1 MAIEP
6 RLFTVGSII
15 TLILASAATTSI
27 VYGQIPVPKAQNAT
41 TNPTSPSPHGQTTL
55 ATTTKQQKQP
65 STPRT
70 NVHSTL
76 SLTQQPKPSMVK
88 ILSPSKGEQVLV
100 GKDLVISGTSAGNT
114 NIASINCQV
123 SVNVNGIKPYQRA
136 TATGPNGSD
145 DYSKWNFTLIPKYT
159 SIKPGQNKI
168 TAKYSCANSPSSF
181 YNSVNVTGVT
191 TFSGTATKISE
202 INLKVGYAHFISM
215 PTSTN
220 NKERQIKVIVN
231 YTAAPSIPI
240 INKTI
245 NAEMKVY
252 APNGTLIKTSSFRN
266 GFVLKHSGTA
276 QLATTIKD
284 NRIQQLTAV
293 VQFMTY
299 DKLQPLSNSV
309 IVKLFFGQKI
319 GNKA

>member
-1 MAIEP
+1 MYQDMAIEP
-6 RLFTVGSII
+6 RLFTIGSII

-27 VYGQIPVPKAQNAT
+27 VYGQTIFLKAQNTT
-41 TNPTSPSPHGQTTL
+41 TNPASPPSHAASPKAH
-55 ATTTKQQKQP
+55 
-65 STPRT
+65 
-70 NVHSTL
+70 
-76 SLTQQPKPSMVK
+76 MVK
-88 ILSPSKGEQVLV
+88 IVSPSKGEQVLV

-114 NIASINCQV
+114 DAASINCQV

-136 TATGPNGSD
+136 TATGPNAD
-145 DYSKWNFTLIPKYT
+145 DYSKWNFTLSPKYT
-159 SIKPGQNKI
+159 SLKQGQNKI

-181 YNSVNVTGVT
+181 YNSVNVT
-191 TFSGTATKISE
+191 SGTTVSAKVYE

-231 YTAAPSIPI
+231 YTAAASTPT

-245 NAEMKVY
+245 NAVMKVY
-252 APNGTLIKTSSFRN
+252 APNGTLIKTSSFSN
-266 GFVLKHSGTA
+266 GFVVKRSGTA

-284 NRIQQLTAV
+284 TRIQQLTAV
-293 VQFMTY
+293 VQFMTK

-309 IVKLFFGQKI
+309 MVKLVFGQKM
-319 GNKA
+319 GNKV

>member
-15 TLILASAATTSI
+15 TLILASTATTSI

-41 TNPTSPSPHGQTTL
+41 TNPTSPSPHGLTTL
-55 ATTTKQQKQP
+55 VPTKQQKQP

-70 NVHSTL
+70 IVPSTL
-76 SLTQQPKPSMVK
+76 SLTLQPKPSMVK

-114 NIASINCQV
+114 NPASINCQV

-181 YNSVNVTGVT
+181 YKSVNVTGVT
-191 TFSGTATKISE
+191 TVTGTATKVSD
-202 INLKVGYAHFISM
+202 INLKIGYAHFISM
-215 PTSTN
+215 PTATN

-266 GFVLKHSGTA
+266 GFIVKHSGTA
-276 QLATTIKD
+276 QLATAIKD

-293 VQFMTY
+293 VQFMTK

-309 IVKLFFGQKI
+309 MVKLFFGQKI

>member
-1 MAIEP
+1 MYQDMALE
-6 RLFTVGSII
+6 LHLVTVGSII

-27 VYGQIPVPKAQNAT
+27 VYGQTIISKAQNAPI
-41 TNPTSPSPHGQTTL
+41 NPTSSPSHAAP
-55 ATTTKQQKQP
+55 
-65 STPRT
+65 
-70 NVHSTL
+70 
-76 SLTQQPKPSMVK
+76 PKPHMVE
-88 ILSPSKGEQVLV
+88 IVSPSKGEQVLV
-100 GKDLVISGTSAGNT
+100 GKALLISGSSAGNT
-114 NIASINCQV
+114 NVASINCQV
-123 SVNVNGIKPYQRA
+123 SVNVNGIKPYQRT

-145 DYSKWNFTLIPKYT
+145 DYSKWNFTSSPTYT
-159 SIKPGQNKI
+159 SIKQGQNKI

-191 TFSGTATKISE
+191 TVRAKVYE
-202 INLKVGYAHFISM
+202 INLKVGYAHFIST

-231 YTAAPSIPI
+231 YTASASTPT

-245 NAEMKVY
+245 NAVMKVY
-252 APNGTLIKTSSFRN
+252 APNGTLIKTSSFPN
-266 GFVLKHSGTA
+266 GFIVKHSGTA

-284 NRIQQLTAV
+284 NRIQHLTAV
-293 VQFMTY
+293 VQFMTK

-309 IVKLFFGQKI
+309 MVKLAFGQKM